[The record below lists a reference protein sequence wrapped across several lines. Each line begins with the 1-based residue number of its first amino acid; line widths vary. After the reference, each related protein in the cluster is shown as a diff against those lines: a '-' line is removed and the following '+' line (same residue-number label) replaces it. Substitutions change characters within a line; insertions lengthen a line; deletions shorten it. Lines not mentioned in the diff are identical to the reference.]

1 MITINIDPVLFR
13 LGPLTVSWHSL
24 LIVFGII
31 AAVVLVRW
39 LMKQRLRFSVDTLY
53 SITIWGIPGGI
64 IGARLVAVVDR
75 WDFYVG
81 GPGNAFAIWE
91 GGLAIW
97 GAVLGGV
104 LTIVIYGWVKKFPVG
119 PYIDIMTPGLI
130 LAQAIGR
137 IGDIINGEHFSTETS
152 LPWAV
157 VYTHPGSPAFGRVPT
172 HPAVAYELLM
182 DLVILG
188 ILWRLIGRFRP
199 DGAFFMVY
207 LILYSVGRFFLS
219 FLRLDSNTVF
229 LTLNQPQWICIIVM
243 AAAASWLVWRRVSW
257 QAPLGLVAEPAV
269 EAVLPGQED

>member
-1 MITINIDPVLFR
+1 MITINIDPVLIHF
-13 LGPLTVSWHSL
+13 GPLTVTWHSL
-24 LIVFGII
+24 LIVVGII
-31 AAVVLVRW
+31 AAVVLVRR
-39 LMKQRLRFSVDTLY
+39 LVKQRPRLSVDTLY
-53 SITIWGIPGGI
+53 SITIWGIPGGV

-75 WDFYVG
+75 WDYYIG

-97 GAVLGGV
+97 GAILGGV
-104 LTIVIYGWVKKFPVG
+104 FTIVIYGWVKKFPVG
-119 PYIDIMTPGLI
+119 DYIDIMTPGLI

-137 IGDIINGEHFSTETS
+137 IGDIINGEHFSTATS

-157 VYTHPGSPAFGRVPT
+157 VYTHPESSAFGRMPT

-188 ILWRLIGRFRP
+188 ILWRLLGRFRP

-207 LILYSVGRFFLS
+207 LIMYSVGRFFLS

-229 LTLNQPQWICIIVM
+229 LTLNQPQWISIIGAVV
-243 AAAASWLVWRRVSW
+243 AASWLVWRRVAW
-257 QAPLGLVAEPAV
+257 QTPPALVA
-269 EAVLPGQED
+269 D